1 MPKKKE
7 LEQHAEDLKES
18 MIKATREC
26 QEQQMCE
33 IRGDQPVSENNQKRM
48 QKYVKLFGHPYQLR
62 TGQVG
67 VPEEGYLLKPA
78 EASLHSSGYAR
89 PNSYHVN
96 MALGLA
102 CWRWFVAAALLA
114 TLHDIFGC

>member
-33 IRGDQPVSENNQKRM
+33 IRGDQPVSEKN
-48 QKYVKLFGHPYQLR
+48 
-62 TGQVG
+62 
-67 VPEEGYLLKPA
+67 A
-78 EASLHSSGYAR
+78 EVCKVVWASLPIKNRTSGSAR
-89 PNSYHVN
+89 
-96 MALGLA
+96 
-102 CWRWFVAAALLA
+102 RRLLIEA
-114 TLHDIFGC
+114 R